1 MFSGLTRSGDI
12 DVYWQCRSIED
23 TLIASEFIEKDVW
36 KHTGPSQQDIPK
48 RGATTC
54 NAIFIHYFQKHATEI
69 SKMDFLKLE
78 NLIPSMFGVV
88 SMLSGNRLSKP
99 EVFRSTTKIFGGC

>member
-1 MFSGLTRSGDI
+1 MFGST
-12 DVYWQCRSIED
+12 
-23 TLIASEFIEKDVW
+23 
-36 KHTGPSQQDIPK
+36 QDHPNKPNMSK
-48 RGATTC
+48 RVATTC
-54 NAIFIHYFQKHATEI
+54 DAIFIHYIQKHATEI

-99 EVFRSTTKIFGGC
+99 EVFSSTTKIFGAC

>member
-1 MFSGLTRSGDI
+1 MMFGSTQG
-12 DVYWQCRSIED
+12 
-23 TLIASEFIEKDVW
+23 
-36 KHTGPSQQDIPK
+36 HHNNPNMPK

-54 NAIFIHYFQKHATEI
+54 DAIFIHYFQKHATEI

-99 EVFRSTTKIFGGC
+99 EVFSSTTKDIWCLLESRKEQFQKERRETCFQ